1 MQSSNNAEHSL
12 SGSPAPTAQAILNI
26 LQQIS
31 ISPPDSSGGAAI
43 SIPMTGTS
51 TAIASTTGTTPR
63 PSGRST
69 LQHLHSF
76 PKSLIPKRRLSS
88 SSSFDGISVAGTGD
102 KSNKRQLLYMRS
114 QKLQGVRSLAS
125 PLSRSHFIRRL
136 NTFSVLDWTV
146 SSSKLSPLVCAAQ
159 GWKCHPVR
167 KNELHCTSCH
177 SGIMVKLP
185 EDPGLDTGLASASS
199 ASASSSSPAAASL
212 SKVFNNLHHTDDYNQ
227 VLNNTDRYELP
238 FQFQML
244 DDEFDE
250 DDDIHVYET
259 LVNSYVSRLSSDHY
273 PTCTFLPLL
282 PISPKEQNYYITPK
296 DIPREVY
303 KFWHRLATMKR
314 NKDRLIGKNFRRFF
328 LSHDEA
334 LFLLEYLRETSRDDA
349 SIDIDIDIG
358 ADADVNSA
366 YSTDLAVNPSLD
378 VILPALLGW
387 ELKIQKFHQ
396 EKFLLLNCECC
407 TRRILLS
414 TSNIDTVQDV
424 EELSAC
430 PHRAEIPVREQP
442 TEFDGSIRPSYGAG
456 GFALGDEDDDE
467 EEDMIDLEQEH
478 DTWCCMRQGW
488 RVVLEGL
495 RSSSDVDMN
504 RVCSKPSSA
513 SSPAPSPASSA
524 SSAATDLYNTSM
536 RHLRAL

>member
-1 MQSSNNAEHSL
+1 M
-12 SGSPAPTAQAILNI
+12 
-26 LQQIS
+26 
-31 ISPPDSSGGAAI
+31 
-43 SIPMTGTS
+43 
-51 TAIASTTGTTPR
+51 
-63 PSGRST
+63 
-69 LQHLHSF
+69 
-76 PKSLIPKRRLSS
+76 
-88 SSSFDGISVAGTGD
+88 
-102 KSNKRQLLYMRS
+102 
-114 QKLQGVRSLAS
+114 
-125 PLSRSHFIRRL
+125 
-136 NTFSVLDWTV
+136 
-146 SSSKLSPLVCAAQ
+146 
-159 GWKCHPVR
+159 
-167 KNELHCTSCH
+167 
-177 SGIMVKLP
+177 KLP
-185 EDPGLDTGLASASS
+185 EDPGLDAGPPSASS
-199 ASASSSSPAAASL
+199 MSASSSLPATASL

-227 VLNNTDRYELP
+227 ILNNTDRYELP

-314 NKDRLIGKNFRRFF
+314 NKDRLIGKNFRRSF

-349 SIDIDIDIG
+349 DIDIDIDV
-358 ADADVNSA
+358 DST
-366 YSTDLAVNPSLD
+366 YSTDLSVNPSLD

-396 EKFLLLNCECC
+396 EKFPLLNCECC

-442 TEFDGSIRPSYGAG
+442 TEFDGSIRPSYVAGVLAFGGA
-456 GFALGDEDDDE
+456 AYDYDDDDE
-467 EEDMIDLEQEH
+467 EDEDMIDLEQEH
-478 DTWCCMRQGW
+478 DSWCCMRQGW

-495 RSSSDVDMN
+495 RSSADVDLN
-504 RVCSKPSSA
+504 RICVKPSSSPAA
-513 SSPAPSPASSA
+513 SPASPAPSAV
-524 SSAATDLYNTSM
+524 TDLYNTSM